1 MLSNNTTV
9 LAARAF
15 APAPPI
21 STLHEPLSR
30 DQRIDET
37 VALVDTALYY
47 EWLKAERE
55 DYEEYMREIEWLRLG
70 C

>member
-1 MLSNNTTV
+1 MPDNNTI
-9 LAARAF
+9 LAL

-21 STLHEPLSR
+21 STLHEPMSR

-37 VALVDTALYY
+37 VALMQNALYY

-55 DYEEYMREIEWLRLG
+55 DYAEYMLEEEWIRRG